1 MTGRRVAGIDAL
13 RGLVMLL
20 MLVDHVRETVYLH
33 AQVGDPV
40 DVTTT
45 TPGLFLTR
53 SLSHIC
59 APVFIALTG
68 LGAWFHGSTHTRRET
83 SVFLLERGAFLVLLE
98 LTVVGFAWT
107 AEFPPSRLFLQ
118 VIWCIGICM
127 IALAG
132 LLHLGR
138 GWQIAVGLVLVAG
151 HNLLDGVVLTG
162 ESPFFVPWAILHQ
175 RDIIE
180 LGAGVTAR
188 TSYPVL
194 PWIGVI
200 ALGYALGPWFARLRA
215 EGTTVRRLLTLGAA
229 LLAGFVAIRWL
240 NVYGDAPWFVAPDA
254 LTTLMSFL
262 SLTKYPPSLLFLL
275 ATLGAGAVLLALF
288 EATEDRRITA
298 AIATFGAAP
307 MFLLRPPSVRAEGGL
322 PRRLRPVRA
331 ESGRVPE
338 RAEPGSSVA
347 PGRRARGAA
356 LFSDPWIR
364 PLEAETQGS
373 RLATL
378 LLRRAGR
385 NAAVN
390 LTGTRNGQWLTTRR
404 SG

>member
-1 MTGRRVAGIDAL
+1 MTERRVASIDAL

-40 DVTTT
+40 DVTLTP
-45 TPGLFLTR
+45 PGLFFTR

-68 LGAWFHGSTHTRRET
+68 LGAWFHSTTHTRRET
-83 SVFLLERGAFLVLLE
+83 SVFLLERGAFLVVLE

-118 VIWCIGICM
+118 VIWCIGLCM

-132 LLHLGR
+132 LLHLSR
-138 GWQIAVGLVLVAG
+138 RWQLAVGLVLVAG
-151 HNLLDGVVLTG
+151 HNLLDGIVLSA

-180 LGAGVTAR
+180 LGGGITAR

-194 PWIGVI
+194 PWIGVVV
-200 ALGYALGPWFARLRA
+200 LGYAAGPWFARIRA
-215 EGTTVRRLLTLGAA
+215 EGSTVRRLLALGGA
-229 LLAGFVAIRWL
+229 LLAAFATIRWL

-254 LTTLMSFL
+254 VTTLMSFL

-288 EATEDRRITA
+288 EATETRRITG
-298 AIATFGAAP
+298 AIAIFGAAP
-307 MFLLRPPSVRAEGGL
+307 MFFYVLHLYVLKAGYLAAYALWGPNRGEYLSVPNLGGL
-322 PRRLRPVRA
+322 WLLA
-331 ESGRVPE
+331 L
-338 RAEPGSSVA
+338 ALSVA
-347 PGRRARGAA
+347 LCFPTRGFARWKQRRRD
-356 LFSDPWIR
+356 LPW
-364 PLEAETQGS
+364 
-373 RLATL
+373 
-378 LLRRAGR
+378 LRYF
-385 NAAVN
+385 
-390 LTGTRNGQWLTTRR
+390 
-404 SG
+404 

>member
-1 MTGRRVAGIDAL
+1 MTERRVASIDAL

-40 DVTTT
+40 DVLT
-45 TPGLFLTR
+45 TPVGLFLTR

-83 SVFLLERGAFLVLLE
+83 SMFLLERGAFLVLLE

-107 AEFPPSRLFLQ
+107 AEFPPSRFFLQ

-132 LLHLGR
+132 LLHLSR
-138 GWQIAVGLVLVAG
+138 PWQLAVGALLVAG
-151 HNLLDGVVLTG
+151 HNLLDGVVLST
-162 ESPFFVPWAILHQ
+162 ESPFFVPWAVLHQ

-200 ALGYALGPWFARLRA
+200 VLGYAMGPWFSRIRA
-215 EGTTVRRLLTLGAA
+215 EGATVRRLLALGAA
-229 LLAGFVAIRWL
+229 LLAAFAAIRWL
-240 NVYGDAPWFVAPDA
+240 NVYGDAPWFVADDS

-275 ATLGAGAVLLALF
+275 ATLGGGAVLLALF
-288 EATEDRRITA
+288 EATEGRRITA
-298 AIATFGAAP
+298 AAATFGAAP
-307 MFLLRPPSVRAEGGL
+307 MFFYVLHLYVLKAGYLVAHALLGPNRGEYLSVPGLGGL
-322 PRRLRPVRA
+322 WLLA
-331 ESGRVPE
+331 
-338 RAEPGSSVA
+338 AALVA
-347 PGRRARGAA
+347 PLYFPTRAFARWKRRRR
-356 LFSDPWIR
+356 D
-364 PLEAETQGS
+364 
-373 RLATL
+373 LAW
-378 LLRRAGR
+378 LRYF
-385 NAAVN
+385 
-390 LTGTRNGQWLTTRR
+390 
-404 SG
+404 